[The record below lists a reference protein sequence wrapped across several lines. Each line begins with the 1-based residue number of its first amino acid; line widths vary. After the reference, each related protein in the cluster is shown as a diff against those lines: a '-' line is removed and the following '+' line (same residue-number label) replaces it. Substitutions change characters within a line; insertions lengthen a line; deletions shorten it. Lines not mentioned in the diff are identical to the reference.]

1 MNSDGLSYESVLS
14 QLAGERPRLAAALER
29 AEKQRSRRT
38 ASLLTGAR
46 LKGVEELLQYL
57 DELAEAFRASPQ
69 LSRLAFLVARTLAD
83 FETAVEATLSGYLAV
98 AADAMRDVMEIEN
111 LLLDFAVNPDHIDE
125 WLASDDR
132 TRMRKFM
139 PVKVRERLHA
149 AGQAPFTTSAESID
163 YRGHSEALHVSPR
176 QYPVAR
182 KGFSTG
188 SGVAGDLEADSGFW
202 EIFEH
207 GRRLHLALRRLTG
220 VLQPGTPVHE
230 LTERSLSDFEDGWE
244 RTQQMQQVYLALI
257 EAALKVHA
265 EQEGESS

>member
-1 MNSDGLSYESVLS
+1 MSSDGLSYESVLS
-14 QLAGERPRLAAALER
+14 RLANDRPRLAALAR
-29 AEKQRSRRT
+29 AEKQRTQRT
-38 ASLLTGAR
+38 ASLSTGAR

-57 DELAEAFRASPQ
+57 DDLVEAFRRSPK
-69 LSRLAFLVARTLAD
+69 LSRLAFLLTRALAD
-83 FETAVEATLSGYLAV
+83 FETAAEATLSGYLAV

-111 LLLDFAVNPDHIDE
+111 LLLDFAVSPDHIDE
-125 WLASDDR
+125 WLTSDDR

-139 PVKVRERLHA
+139 PVKVRKRLYA

-176 QYPVAR
+176 HYPIAQ

-188 SGVAGDLEADSGFW
+188 EGSGDLEADSGFW

-207 GRRLHLALRRLTG
+207 GRRLHLALRQLTG
-220 VLQPGTPVHE
+220 VLQPNTPVHE

-244 RTQQMQQVYLALI
+244 RTQQMQQLYLALI
-257 EAALKVHA
+257 EAALELRSK
-265 EQEGESS
+265 QEDESP

>member
-163 YRGHSEALHVSPR
+163 YRGTVRPCTSVLVSIQSRERASPPEVAWREIWR
-176 QYPVAR
+176 QTPA
-182 KGFSTG
+182 
-188 SGVAGDLEADSGFW
+188 SG
-202 EIFEH
+202 
-207 GRRLHLALRRLTG
+207 
-220 VLQPGTPVHE
+220 
-230 LTERSLSDFEDGWE
+230 RSSSMDA
-244 RTQQMQQVYLALI
+244 VYTLLC
-257 EAALKVHA
+257 
-265 EQEGESS
+265 GG